1 MIKERFLIPHDQVLA
16 QDVLAPRPSSSTRPE
31 SLPGGWQADD
41 DDVTMNMMI
50 MTLAS

>member
-31 SLPGGWQADD
+31 SLPGGVRADNDVDHEYD
-41 DDVTMNMMI
+41 DYDPG
-50 MTLAS
+50 